1 MSRRLLIV
9 VMLSAFAAAG
19 CPGPTQPIQGKV
31 APAVIESSHI
41 DPNTGNLIALWM
53 PMRGSKGG
61 QYLLPVLVSHP
72 YEVYINWPREEYE
85 PNSAAKRFYIFH
97 DNVAKKSYQTKDYDA
112 FLAVVARQPRGISLI
127 QIETCSVPR
136 CYMPD
141 DQWGRL
147 EKVMAAGGR
156 KWGSEDCTSRF
167 CYCEAVGEFVFPGD
181 RK

>member
-1 MSRRLLIV
+1 MLI
-9 VMLSAFAAAG
+9 AGAAG
-19 CPGPTQPIQGKV
+19 GCSQPVQPAGP
-31 APAVIESSHI
+31 ASASAVIESSHV

-53 PMRGSKGG
+53 PMRGPKGG
-61 QYLLPVLVSHP
+61 QVLQPVLVSHP
-72 YEVYINWPREEYE
+72 YEVYINWPSEENE

-97 DNVAKKSYQTKDYDA
+97 DNVGKKSYQTKDYDA

-136 CYMPD
+136 CYMPT